1 MMNRRLLWL
10 FLLPGSLLYAGLF
23 VFPTFAGFFY
33 SLTDWDG
40 VSPSYRLV
48 GASNYVSTLQSIVF
62 HKAFFNNVKF
72 MLTVVLFQ
80 TVVSLALAL
89 LLAKNSKIN
98 AFLRALYFFPAV
110 LSSVSVGLIWSFLYD
125 PSIGLLG
132 GMLQQTGLGALSPN
146 WLGDP
151 RIALYSVAA
160 VQVWAHAGQMMI
172 VFIAGLHSIPA
183 ELYEAARIDGGSRRQ
198 VFLQVT
204 WPLLAP
210 SAAIVVAYTTVQSFK
225 AFDLIFTM
233 TDGGPNYGTEI
244 LTTYIY
250 HLAFANYSFGMASAG
265 SVLFLALL
273 SLLTYLQFKALRAG
287 RITY

>member
-1 MMNRRLLWL
+1 M
-10 FLLPGSLLYAGLF
+10 F

-151 RIALYSVAA
+151 RIALYSVVA

-273 SLLTYLQFKALRAG
+273 SPLTYLQFKALRAG